1 MKKQR
6 SLLFSSTL
14 TYFFIL
20 ILFVAVRIIVQ
31 LVDFPIS
38 LETLD
43 IIATSIVQI
52 GVLFLLS
59 VIMFSSLRKQKI
71 KKTLTDFGFTKIRL
85 FPIIVSILIGV
96 LCYFLNIS
104 IASFFGSIIRLCGYE
119 TAPALATSSTTDY
132 SLTSFFIT
140 IVTVAILPAICEETA
155 HRGLLLKGFSTLGI
169 KKSIIL
175 SSILFG
181 LMHLNINQFFYATV
195 LGFIIALTV
204 IISKNIIPA
213 IIIHFMNNFLS
224 IYFEFASVNN
234 WYGMNI
240 YKFFTSFL
248 YSENFIKFF
257 ITNCLV
263 LCFLIMFIVFLFTI
277 LLKETRIKNVQ
288 KTLIDVAKINQE
300 YNSGSSVYQKDANM
314 VNLYQLNQLM
324 GQYNIKSLNSMVF
337 TDLEIRTQK
346 PTSIEKI
353 ALISC
358 FVVGI
363 LVTAF
368 TFIWGI
374 I

>member
-1 MKKQR
+1 MKKQH
-6 SLLFSSTL
+6 SLLFSATL
-14 TYFFIL
+14 TYFI
-20 ILFVAVRIIVQ
+20 IITSFVLVRILVQ
-31 LVDFPIS
+31 VIDFPINM
-38 LETLD
+38 EVLD
-43 IIATSIVQI
+43 IVATSIVQI
-52 GVLFLLS
+52 GILFCLS
-59 VIMFSSLRKQKI
+59 IFMFSSLRKQKI
-71 KKTLTDFGFTKIRL
+71 KKTLVDFGYSKINL
-85 FPIIVSILIGV
+85 FPILICIFIGV

-119 TAPALATSSTTDY
+119 NAPTLATSSTTDY
-132 SLTSFFIT
+132 SITAFI
-140 IVTVAILPAICEETA
+140 INVVTVAVLPAICEETA

-169 KKSIIL
+169 KKAIIF
-175 SSILFG
+175 SSLLFG

-224 IYFEFASVNN
+224 VYFDFATNNN
-234 WYGMNI
+234 WFGSEV
-240 YKFFTSFL
+240 YKFFTTIL
-248 YSENFIKFF
+248 YSDNFISFF

-263 LCFLIMFIVFLFTI
+263 LLSLITAIVFLFTI
-277 LLKETRIKNVQ
+277 LLKETRIKKVQ
-288 KTLIDVAKINQE
+288 KTINDIARINQE
-300 YNSGSSVYQKDANM
+300 YNSGASVYQNNSNM
-314 VNLYQLNQLM
+314 VNLHQLNALM

-346 PTSIEKI
+346 ATLIEKLGI
-353 ALISC
+353 ISC
-358 FVVGI
+358 FVVGV